1 MRGGRVTIADRG
13 PGIPEAHLSR
23 VCERFF
29 SYRPG
34 QERREH
40 LGLGL
45 AIARQIVQSY
55 GGAIDARNREGGAV
69 FEVSPSR
76 QPT

>member
-1 MRGGRVTIADRG
+1 MFD
-13 PGIPEAHLSR
+13 
-23 VCERFF
+23 RFF

-34 QERREH
+34 EERREH

-55 GGAIDARNREGGAV
+55 GGTIEARNRDGGGAV
-69 FEVSPSR
+69 FEISLPKEK
-76 QPT
+76 T